1 MTGTGERTP
10 GERGVDADRDPWR
23 WRRAADV
30 RPVDRLVIAGLAGAG
45 VLSVLRFADW
55 WFRGE
60 HVAHPLL
67 YVVLTAALWYGVGR
81 ILLRWFNLQGLRR
94 PEHVPPEE
102 GVSVAIFTTS
112 TPGEPLA
119 MFERTLEACSKIRY
133 PHTTYLLDD
142 TEDPRYR
149 EVAER
154 HGAVWLEIVGEPGAK
169 AGKIN
174 RALERTD
181 EDFVLVLDPDH
192 VPFPGFLDR
201 VLGHFRDPDVGF
213 VQVAQA
219 YYNQGRSFVARAAA
233 EQTYAFYGSTMM
245 GLHGHGA
252 PLAIGANCTFRREA
266 LESIGGHGVGLAE
279 DLVTAIRLH
288 AGGWSSVYVPEIVSR
303 GLVPEDLGS
312 FYGQQLKWSRG
323 VHEVLF
329 RELPRAFRSLTWR
342 QRLTYVAVGTY
353 FLVGLTTLLYLVLP
367 YLYLWTG
374 AQPAAMPFDE
384 FLVRGA
390 PVAVVGMLLYGY
402 AQRWLCHPSVE
413 RGTHLRAL
421 TLKIACW
428 PVHLAGAVL
437 AVLDVDVPYVPT
449 AKERQRGRFWR
460 LAWPHLGVAAV
471 WLATLSH
478 VVYRRLAVVGEG
490 RLLLTSEAVWGMVGF
505 ATLALL
511 QSFGGIY
518 GAWEARDL
526 PDEDPWSGLA
536 EPRGN
541 APRDFEPR
549 ADGGGVL

>member
-1 MTGTGERTP
+1 MSPPDGS
-10 GERGVDADRDPWR
+10 DLWR
-23 WRRAADV
+23 WRRASPV
-30 RPVDRLVIAGLAGAG
+30 RRRDRVVVAVLAGAG
-45 VLSVLRFADW
+45 LLSVLRFGDW

-67 YVVLTAALWYGVGR
+67 YVMLTAALWYGVGR
-81 ILLRWFNLQGLRR
+81 ILLRWFNLLGVRR

-102 GVSVAIFTTS
+102 GLGVAIFTTS

-119 MFERTLEACSKIRY
+119 MFERTLAACAEVRY

-142 TEDPRYR
+142 TRDPRFR

-154 HGAVWLEIVGEPGAK
+154 HGAEWLEIVGEPGAK

-174 RALERTD
+174 RALEMTD
-181 EDFVLVLDPDH
+181 EEFVLVLDPDH

-201 VLGHFRDPDVGF
+201 VLGHFRDPGVGF

-233 EQTYAFYGSTMM
+233 EQTYAFYGPTMM
-245 GLHGHGA
+245 GLHGHA
-252 PLAIGANCTFRREA
+252 SPLAIGANCTFRREA
-266 LESIGGHGVGLAE
+266 LASIGGHGIGLAE

-288 AGGWSSVYVPEIVSR
+288 AGGWKSVYVPEIVSR

-329 RELPRAFRSLTWR
+329 RELPRAFAGLTWR
-342 QRLTYVAVGTY
+342 QRLAYLAVGTY
-353 FLVGLTTLLYLVLP
+353 YLVGLTTLLYLVLP

-384 FLVRGA
+384 FVVRGA
-390 PVAVVGMLLYGY
+390 PVALVGASLYLY
-402 AQRWLCHPSVE
+402 AQRWLCHPAVE
-413 RGTHLRAL
+413 RGAHLRAL
-421 TLKIACW
+421 TLKIASW

-437 AVLDVDVPYVPT
+437 AVLDVEVPYLPT

-460 LAWPHLGVAAV
+460 LAWPHLAVAAMWV
-471 WLATLSH
+471 GTVAH
-478 VVYRRLAVVGEG
+478 VAYRRLAVVAEA

-511 QSFGGIY
+511 QSWGGIY
-518 GAWEARDL
+518 GAWEAREL
-526 PDEDPWSGLA
+526 PEEDPWA
-536 EPRGN
+536 ELPAPRGN
-541 APRDFEPR
+541 APRVVGGGED
-549 ADGGGVL
+549 DGGRPAERGGDR